1 MPDEKRRRHC
11 AGAVLPDGRVVEL
24 IYRDQDGTTGF
35 VVGQGDEWEEMASV
49 EVAGEVLVPFSPQ
62 NNLLVHRVVLLPSE
76 PLEYGSEE
84 GLRAAI
90 ATFIHRYVDLPPEFE
105 AVACEYVVFT
115 WLYDLFNE
123 VPYLRV
129 RGDFGSGKSRF
140 LLTIGSLCYLP
151 IFASGASTM
160 SPLFRIMD
168 VFRGTLILDEG
179 DFRAS
184 DEKTEIV
191 KMLNNGHARGFPV
204 LRTEQTASKELNPR
218 AFHVFG
224 PKVLATRGFFEDRAL
239 ESRCISEVFGGRSL
253 RDDIPLNL
261 SDDFKHEA
269 LTLRNKLLLYRI
281 RTREIPRAIESKVSG
296 VEPRLAQIFRPL
308 LATVADPSSR
318 ERLLETAKR
327 MGSELRGERLGSIEG
342 EVLEVVRDLWKG
354 NSGAVGVKEIAA
366 EFARRHGEEYEWKAT
381 ARWIGNVLRRKLFLA
396 TLKSNGNFVIPRS
409 EGRKLRHLLSLYGL
423 EDQSGDV
430 GDVGDIAVGEETSEE
445 NLKLHLDTS

>member
-1 MPDEKRRRHC
+1 MPDEKRKRPC

-24 IYRDQDGTTGF
+24 VYRSDDGTTGF
-35 VVGQGDEWEEMASV
+35 VVGKGDEWKEMESV
-49 EVAGEVLVPFSPQ
+49 EVAGETLVPFSPQ

-84 GLRAAI
+84 ELRAEVA
-90 ATFIHRYVDLPPEFE
+90 AFIHRYVDLPPEFT
-105 AVACEYVVFT
+105 ALACEYVVFT

-129 RGDFGSGKSRF
+129 RGDFGSGKSQF

-184 DEKTEIV
+184 DEKAEVV

-204 LRTEQTASKELNPR
+204 LRTEQTAAKELNPR
-218 AFHVFG
+218 AFHVYG
-224 PKVLATRGFFEDRAL
+224 PKILATRGFFDDRAL
-239 ESRCISEVFGGRSL
+239 ESRCISEVLGGRSL
-253 RDDIPLNL
+253 RNDIPLNL
-261 SDDFKHEA
+261 SDDFKDEA
-269 LTLRNKLLLYRI
+269 LLLRNKLLLYRI
-281 RTREIPRAIESKVSG
+281 RTRGVPRLVDTEIPGI
-296 VEPRLAQIFRPL
+296 EPRLAQIFRPL

-318 ERLLETAKR
+318 EQLLETARR
-327 MGSELRGERLGSIEG
+327 MGGELRGERLGSIEG
-342 EVLEVVRDLWKG
+342 EVLEVLRDLWKG
-354 NSGAVGVKEIAA
+354 SSAAVGVKEIAA
-366 EFARRHGEEYEWKAT
+366 EFGRRHAEEYEWKAT
-381 ARWIGNVLRRKLFLA
+381 ARWVGNVLRRKLFLA
-396 TLKSNGNFVIPRS
+396 TQKSNGNFVVPRS
-409 EGRKLRHLLSLYGL
+409 EVRKLRHLLSLYGL

-430 GDVGDIAVGEETSEE
+430 GDVGDIAVGEEAAESSFIS
-445 NLKLHLDTS
+445 DT

>member
-1 MPDEKRRRHC
+1 M
-11 AGAVLPDGRVVEL
+11 LPDGRVVEL
-24 IYRDQDGTTGF
+24 VYREGDGTTGF
-35 VVGQGDEWEEMASV
+35 VVGKGDEWEEMKAV
-49 EVAGEVLVPFSPQ
+49 EAAGETLVPFSPQ

-76 PLEYGSEE
+76 PMEYVSEDV
-84 GLRAAI
+84 LRADI
-90 ATFIHRYVDLPPEFE
+90 AAFIHRYVDLAPEFA

-140 LLTIGSLCYLP
+140 LLTLGSLCYLP

-184 DEKTEIV
+184 DEKAEIV

-204 LRTEQTASKELNPR
+204 LRTEQTAAKELNPR

-224 PKVLATRGFFEDRAL
+224 PKILATRGFFDDRAL
-239 ESRCISEVFGGRSL
+239 ESRCISEVLGGRSL
-253 RDDIPLNL
+253 RNDIPLNL
-261 SDDFKHEA
+261 SDDFKDEA
-269 LTLRNKLLLYRI
+269 LLLRNKLLLYRI
-281 RTREIPRAIESKVSG
+281 RTRGVPHLVDTEIPGI
-296 VEPRLAQIFRPL
+296 EPRLAQIFRPL
-308 LATVADPSSR
+308 LATVADPSAR
-318 ERLLETAKR
+318 EQLLETARR
-327 MGSELRGERLGSIEG
+327 MGGELRGERLGSIEG
-342 EVLEVVRDLWKG
+342 EVLEVLRDLWEG
-354 NSGAVGVKEIAA
+354 SSAAVGVKEIAA
-366 EFARRHGEEYEWKAT
+366 EFGRRHAEEYEWKVT
-381 ARWIGNVLRRKLFLA
+381 ARWVGNVLRRKLFLA
-396 TLKSNGNFVIPRS
+396 TQKSNGNFVVPRS

-430 GDVGDIAVGEETSEE
+430 GDVGDIAVEEEAVESSFIS
-445 NLKLHLDTS
+445 DT